1 MSLPLRQLAL
11 PCLALPCI
19 VTLLFSA
26 ATSARAA
33 SSLFG
38 HWTTADGSTIVSLP
52 CGGQGN
58 QALCLRIERLSPSAP
73 GTIDEKNPNASL
85 RRRPLC
91 GVEIG
96 SGFHLEGESRAT
108 GGTVYD
114 PLSGNTYKGSMDV
127 NGDTLKL
134 RGYLGISLFG
144 RTEIWHRVS
153 APVVGCRPA

>member
-1 MSLPLRQLAL
+1 MPLPLRQLASS
-11 PCLALPCI
+11 CLFP
-19 VTLLFSA
+19 LLLST
-26 ATSARAA
+26 ATSALAA

-58 QALCLRIERLSPSAP
+58 QALCLRIERVSPSAP
-73 GTIDEKNPNASL
+73 GTVDEKNPNASL
-85 RRRPLC
+85 RQRPLC

-96 SGFHLEGESRAT
+96 SGFHLEGETRAI

-114 PLSGNTYKGSMDV
+114 PLSGNTYKGSMEV
-127 NGDTLKL
+127 SGDMLKL

-144 RTEIWHRVS
+144 RTEVWHRTS
-153 APVVGCRPA
+153 APVGGCRPS